1 MILQNPLYLAL
12 GLAALPLLHR
22 AYVAESF
29 RASFTTVFY
38 AFMILLL
45 AGAAAS
51 PQIQED
57 SAQVQENRLIHLED
71 SSRSM
76 TTDRPN
82 ISLEDVTVE
91 NRKIATGN
99 SSSIKQ
105 ALMAMLE
112 ENTTYLVS
120 SDMQD
125 NAKFDEVSQ
134 AYSDANSDL
143 NFLKMDMD
151 RERSVKIE
159 GPSIAVPNA
168 ENSYTIKVEST
179 IEGEERP
186 EVYVDGESVDLTDT
200 EEGYVVEKEF
210 SSTGYHRIRAE
221 LSSEDVYSQNNEYF
235 KSVKVIERPE
245 VLVVGEQ
252 RTLGEKLQEYFDLSY
267 MNSVPDDLSDY
278 YAVIAKKQFEAS
290 SSVKNYLTEGNGL
303 VYTGEGTNEVLPVE
317 QHDYSDLTSNPKI
330 IIGIDNSQ
338 GFTDQTSG
346 GCTVGSSIKESKQ
359 LGTSLITNLA
369 DQRPESIVGV
379 FAYNNSVWEFGEPQ
393 PLSNQKHRDTLLGT
407 ETTGGIPS
415 IPVCGSAYQI
425 QALQASKEIIGNS
438 PGNIILITDGKVP
451 QDSGIL
457 GPSGTQEVSS
467 SVSKEEYEIR
477 AIEEASSL
485 NDNVSLHT
493 VAVGDNPNSEFL
505 ERLAEAGNG
514 VYYEGTEE
522 FYALKNRF
530 QGGGGSEMKGISV
543 VDPNHFITEG
553 LGSLSSTTD
562 SFEDLGAKPS
572 AQTLVESSDGRAFLS
587 TWRYGL
593 GRVATFTGG
602 GPELE
607 NLMAQEPIVFS
618 RTLNWAVG
626 SPERKEDKSVTAESA
641 RVGEEVLLTASYPA
655 EGFFRVSEDS
665 YRATTRPEKVGF
677 HDYFGHQFS
686 YNYRP
691 EIENLG
697 YREDVMNS
705 LARRTG
711 GEVYNETTLNGIE
724 GNVKSRTVT
733 SVETTSLTSHLLIL
747 ALVLFLVQIGFR
759 KYRGWM

>member
-12 GLAALPLLHR
+12 GLVALPLLHR

-29 RASFTTVFY
+29 RARFTTVFY

-82 ISLEDVTVE
+82 ISLEDVKVE

-125 NAKFDEVSQ
+125 KANFDEVAR
-134 AYSDANSDL
+134 AYNDANSDL
-143 NFLKMDMD
+143 NFLKKSMD

-168 ENSYTIKVEST
+168 KNSYTIKVEST
-179 IEGEERP
+179 IEGKERP
-186 EVYVDGESVDLTDT
+186 EVYVDGEEVDLTST
-200 EEGYVVEKEF
+200 EDGYVVKQEF

-221 LSSEDVYSQNNEYF
+221 LSSEDIYSQNNEYF

-245 VLVVGEQ
+245 VLVIGAQ
-252 RTLGEKLQEYFDLSY
+252 GTLGEKLQEYFDLSY

-290 SSVKNYLTEGNGL
+290 SNIKNYLTEGNGL

-317 QHDYSDLTSNPKI
+317 QHDYSQATENPRI
-330 IIGIDNSQ
+330 IIGMDISLGNTQETTKQSQ
-338 GFTDQTSG
+338 NLTSDFVELL
-346 GCTVGSSIKESKQ
+346 TVRK
-359 LGTSLITNLA
+359 
-369 DQRPESIVGV
+369 PETIVGA
-379 FAYNNSVWEFGEPQ
+379 FAYNQSAYKFGEPQ
-393 PLSNQKHRDTLLGT
+393 PLSNKEYARSLTGLKGISTSGTAHHLNALG
-407 ETTGGIPS
+407 
-415 IPVCGSAYQI
+415 
-425 QALQASKEIIGNS
+425 ASKRIIGNS
-438 PGNIILITDGKVP
+438 PGNIILISDFKMPTDG
-451 QDSGIL
+451 GIL
-457 GPSGTQEVSS
+457 TPSAEERREMYEAGNLDFGQVVPEAY
-467 SVSKEEYEIR
+467 EYEEEFIDR
-477 AIEEASSL
+477 AADIPSNITFHA
-485 NDNVSLHT
+485 
-493 VAVGDNPNSEFL
+493 VAVGDSNKGLLRKLRELDSQNVRAYDANEGDDLNSL
-505 ERLAEAGNG
+505 IN
-514 VYYEGTEE
+514 
-522 FYALKNRF
+522 NF
-530 QGGGGSEMKGISV
+530 QGGGGSDRKSIGV
-543 VDPNHFITEG
+543 VDANHFITDG
-553 LGSLSSTTD
+553 LGLLRSTITEIGD
-562 SFEDLGAKPS
+562 VKPRPT
-572 AQTLVESSDGRAFLS
+572 ANELIQTSNNRPFLT

-593 GRVATFTGG
+593 GRVAAFSGG
-602 GPELE
+602 GPDLE
-607 NLMAQEPIVFS
+607 NLMSQEPVVFS

-626 SPERKEDKSVTAESA
+626 NPERKNDGSVTAESA
-641 RVGEEVLLTASYPA
+641 RVGEEVVLTASYPA
-655 EGFFRVSEDS
+655 EGFVRVSEES

-711 GEVYNETTLNGIE
+711 GEVFNETTLNEIE